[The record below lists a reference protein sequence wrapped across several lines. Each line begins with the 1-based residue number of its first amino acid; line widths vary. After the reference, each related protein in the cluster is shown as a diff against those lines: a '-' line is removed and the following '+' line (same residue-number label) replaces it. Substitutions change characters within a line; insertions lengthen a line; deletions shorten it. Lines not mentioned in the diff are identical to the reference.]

1 MERLSDEIYKLKIS
15 KSVNPEFIQD
25 FSKINLNDL
34 NLKEDD
40 TILVGQV
47 IFHTHICYVN
57 NYKKKYFMS
66 ITNYFTEK
74 TSTSIY
80 PLQSKLNLVKS
91 KVKDN
96 PKKYFSKILKDQY
109 GYVKINLETVQIF
122 EIFNQNN
129 VVIYAINIPTVKKK
143 LKELKITKK
152 IHLYTN
158 PYLKELSTPI
168 LSNLFTQ
175 VLSTSINLLDRRF
188 YFFYN
193 KIKIAIKERIILE
206 KII

>member
-1 MERLSDEIYKLKIS
+1 MERLSNEIYKLQIS
-15 KSVNPEFIQD
+15 KSLTPEIIQE
-25 FSKINLNDL
+25 FSKINLNTL
-34 NLKEDD
+34 NLKEDEN
-40 TILVGQV
+40 ILVGQLF
-47 IFHTHICYVN
+47 FHTHICSVN

-66 ITNYFTEK
+66 ITNYFTGKVK
-74 TSTSIY
+74 TPIY
-80 PLQSKLNLVKS
+80 PLQSNLNLVKS

-96 PKKYFSKILKDQY
+96 PKKYFRKMLKDQY
-109 GYVKINLETVQIF
+109 GYLKINLETMQIF

-143 LKELKITKK
+143 LKELKITKM

-158 PYLKELSTPI
+158 PYLKELSKPV
-168 LSNLFTQ
+168 LSNLFSQ
-175 VLSTSINLLDRRF
+175 VLSISVNSLDRRF

-193 KIKIAIKERIILE
+193 KIKIAIKERHILE